1 MRIQRTGMTGRLRLV
16 ALGASAMA
24 AVAAPVGLGG
34 CRGER
39 TPERPRQFFPD
50 MDEQPKYKAQG
61 KSTFFK
67 EYTDED
73 QRDFGR
79 SMREP
84 VMNTVAFGRK
94 PFDEAIEGVD
104 FSKRADYLKEDDRF
118 YRGVEVVLDADGK
131 PALDEQGAP
140 RTVYLERAP
149 VEVDERLLALGREKF
164 EIFCIVC
171 HGGTGTGDGM
181 VGRRWSYP
189 LPTWHAPQYQR
200 GGEKGQDGFF
210 FHTLRNGVP
219 NVGDATPYPLKMQGY
234 ASKLSER
241 ESWAI
246 VAYIRAL
253 QMTQNA
259 PIDALPE
266 RDRVRLQNQSGAA
279 PAGSAGG
286 KGGAS

>member
-1 MRIQRTGMTGRLRLV
+1 MGRLRFV
-16 ALGASAMA
+16 A
-24 AVAAPVGLGG
+24 AVAQVVVIVAATGGLGG

-39 TPERPRQFFPD
+39 TADRPRQFFPD

-67 EYTDED
+67 EYTDEN
-73 QRDFGR
+73 QRAFGR

-84 VMNTVAFGRK
+84 VVNTVAFGRK
-94 PFDEAIEGVD
+94 PYDGAMEGVD

-131 PALDEQGAP
+131 PALDEKGAP
-140 RTVYLERAP
+140 RTVYLERMP
-149 VEVDERLLALGREKF
+149 IEVNERLLALGKEKF

-171 HGGTGTGDGM
+171 HGGTGAGDGM

-200 GGEKGQDGFF
+200 GGEKGQDGYL
-210 FHTLRNGVP
+210 FHTIRNGVP
-219 NVGDATPYPLKMQGY
+219 NVGDAAPYPLKMPSY
-234 ASKLSER
+234 ASKVGER
-241 ESWAI
+241 EAWAI
-246 VAYIRAL
+246 VAYIRTL

-259 PIDALPE
+259 PIDGLPE
-266 RDRVRLQNQSGAA
+266 RDRVQLQPRSGAT
-279 PAGSAGG
+279 PAGPAGG